1 MIFFR
6 VQNILPKIQC
16 CSYRNLYY
24 IFQTKYTWIKW
35 KLQHYINNFY
45 WLNFLHLSNMN
56 HSVQNA
62 CKPQDLGHQ
71 WIQSNVPIHIMFF
84 MFMYNNERAFFTL
97 FHSSTTAEQFHFK
110 STPLEGRCRK
120 TMKNHQ
126 IFRKK
131 MMGFE
136 VVPSFYLVLTVWRW
150 TIVKITLTKL
160 KQTKFSMS
168 FGKKYTT
175 YTT

>member
-6 VQNILPKIQC
+6 IQNILPKIQC

-97 FHSSTTAEQFHFK
+97 FHSSILQQNNSISKVLLSREGAAK
-110 STPLEGRCRK
+110 PWKIIKYLE
-120 TMKNHQ
+120 
-126 IFRKK
+126 KK
-131 MMGFE
+131 WWD
-136 VVPSFYLVLTVWRW
+136 L
-150 TIVKITLTKL
+150 KL
-160 KQTKFSMS
+160 FLHSIS
-168 FGKKYTT
+168 Y
-175 YTT
+175 